1 MNYSEFTMLKAVKYF
16 AISFTFFFTSAVSCS
31 EKNEEVSTPKTEC
44 EQIKDIV
51 TDCLGL
57 HRGALGYISSC
68 GNISLSEI
76 KLKNSCEEIFSYI
89 ENKD

>member
-1 MNYSEFTMLKAVKYF
+1 MLKKILLCLA
-16 AISFTFFFTSAVSCS
+16 FFFASVTSCS
-31 EKNEEVSTPKTEC
+31 ERKEDIALPKTEC

-57 HRGALGYISSC
+57 YRGALKYVNSC
-68 GNISLSEI
+68 GNISLAE
-76 KLKNSCEEIFSYI
+76 LKSLETCEEKLNHI

>member
-1 MNYSEFTMLKAVKYF
+1 MLKKILLCLA
-16 AISFTFFFTSAVSCS
+16 FFFASVTSCS
-31 EKNEEVSTPKTEC
+31 ERKEDIALPKTEC

-57 HRGALGYISSC
+57 YRGALKYVKSC
-68 GNISLSEI
+68 GNISLVE
-76 KLKNSCEEIFSYI
+76 LNSLDTCEEKLNHI

>member
-1 MNYSEFTMLKAVKYF
+1 MKKSVKYI
-16 AISFTFFFTSAVSCS
+16 AICLAFFLASVTSCS
-31 EKNEEVSTPKTEC
+31 EKKEDIEIPKTEC

-57 HRGALGYISSC
+57 YRGALKYVENC
-68 GNISLSEI
+68 GNISLVE
-76 KLKNSCEEIFSYI
+76 LNSLDTCEEKLNHI

>member
-1 MNYSEFTMLKAVKYF
+1 MKKSVKYI
-16 AISFTFFFTSAVSCS
+16 AICLAFFLTSVTSCS
-31 EKNEEVSTPKTEC
+31 EKKEDIEIPKTEC

-57 HRGALGYISSC
+57 YRGALKYVENC
-68 GNISLSEI
+68 GNISLVE
-76 KLKNSCEEIFSYI
+76 LNSLDTCEEKLNHI

>member
-1 MNYSEFTMLKAVKYF
+1 MKKSIKYIMF
-16 AISFTFFFTSAVSCS
+16 CLAFFFASVTSCS
-31 EKNEEVSTPKTEC
+31 EKKEDVGLHKSEC

-57 HRGALGYISSC
+57 YRGALGYIKSC

-76 KLKNSCEEIFSYI
+76 ESLASCEEIFEYI

>member
-1 MNYSEFTMLKAVKYF
+1 MKQSLKYI
-16 AISFTFFFTSAVSCS
+16 AICLSFFLASAVSCS
-31 EKNEEVSTPKTEC
+31 EKKDIELPKTEC

-57 HRGALGYISSC
+57 YRGALKYVNSC
-68 GNISLSEI
+68 GNISLAE
-76 KLKNSCEEIFSYI
+76 LKSLETCEEKLNHI

>member
-1 MNYSEFTMLKAVKYF
+1 MFKAVKYF
-16 AISFTFFFTSAVSCS
+16 MISFVFFLASSVSCS
-31 EKNEEVSTPKTEC
+31 EKNEEIDVSKTEC
-44 EQIKDIV
+44 EQIKDVV

-68 GNISLSEI
+68 GDISLIEI
-76 KLKNSCEEIFSYI
+76 KALNSCEEIFNHI